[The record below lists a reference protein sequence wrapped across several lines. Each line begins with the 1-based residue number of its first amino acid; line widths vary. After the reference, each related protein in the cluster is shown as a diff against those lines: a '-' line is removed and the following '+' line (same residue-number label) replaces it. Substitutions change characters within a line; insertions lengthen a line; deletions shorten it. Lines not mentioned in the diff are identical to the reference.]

1 MKKIKKE
8 KLGSAKERFSLKKQF
23 FDALSYV
30 KESRNYIFFV
40 LAVFVFSALAA
51 FIYPENFVFFD
62 ELLKNLLDK
71 TEGLEGFSLMSFI
84 FTNNTSSA
92 FLGLFNFFLIFQ
104 ALSLNNILMIIALM
118 IAVPIGFFLGI
129 TPVLFSMING
139 AVLGYVFAKVYA
151 LSGPGDFWR
160 ILPHGIFELPAI
172 FIALGLGVKLGFFVF
187 SKNMKQ
193 EFLRRFYYSFLVFL
207 LIVVPLLVI
216 AAIIE
221 GLLITM
227 MG

>member
-8 KLGSAKERFSLKKQF
+8 KLGSAKERFSLRKGF

-30 KESRNYIFFV
+30 KESRNYIFFI

-84 FTNNTSSA
+84 FTNNVVSA
-92 FLGLFNFFLIFQ
+92 LLGLFFGVIFG
-104 ALSLNNILMIIALM
+104 
-118 IAVPIGFFLGI
+118 V
-129 TPVLFSMING
+129 FSMINAMVNG

-151 LSGPGDFWR
+151 INGASEFWR

-187 SKNMKQ
+187 SRNMKQ
-193 EFLRRFYYSFLVFL
+193 EFLRRFYYSFLVFF

-221 GLLITM
+221 SLLITI